1 MNQSKTLV
9 MRLPTPLTP
18 HTFCTQ
24 ATIKSALLFLT
35 LPCSLSLSTQHRCV
49 FDLNSGSVH
58 TIPGLAGRS
67 DRGYTHI
74 LPSPSADVL
83 AMVSSDG
90 AVHLV
95 SAKSKQLVQT
105 LQTSGTDHTGRFAK
119 TQDAKFS
126 PDGNFLHIA
135 SEGTGVR
142 VWDVR
147 RRCCVHTWNDR
158 GGLRTTSLA
167 TSPDGELIAAGADSG
182 AVNLYRTTEVL
193 SSARPQPVKEFLNLT
208 AAVTTLSFNPTSE
221 CLLFAS
227 KYMKR
232 ALRVA
237 HVPQRSIFTN
247 WPTSKTPLGYVQCCA
262 FSPSGSH
269 VAFGT
274 EKGKALMYAMNHYA
288 S

>member
-1 MNQSKTLV
+1 
-9 MRLPTPLTP
+9 
-18 HTFCTQ
+18 
-24 ATIKSALLFLT
+24 
-35 LPCSLSLSTQHRCV
+35 
-49 FDLNSGSVH
+49 
-58 TIPGLAGRS
+58 
-67 DRGYTHI
+67 
-74 LPSPSADVL
+74 
-83 AMVSSDG
+83 MVSSDG